1 MLKKILFLGCATLL
15 FCGVVSESAAQ
26 NILAVLVTNTS
37 GAIPAGGYCAGQ
49 QIRVAFTAT
58 GFSGTPT
65 FSVQFSD
72 AAGIFPA
79 SPTIIGTGTGSP
91 ITATLPVGAVAATGY
106 KVRVSSGATVS
117 AASIAFQINP
127 ISTVNPIANRTPC
140 NGAGVGGIVFSSSSA
155 GAAFTWTSSANV
167 GFGTFGS
174 GNIPA
179 FTATNG
185 GTTATVTVTPSVNGC
200 TGVPTTFTV
209 SVQSVSSVNSISNVN
224 LCNGAAGAG
233 INFSS
238 SPAGASFTW
247 TSSLNVGFGVSG
259 SGNIPGFT
267 AANGTSSPVTATVTV
282 TPTANGCTGTSRTFS
297 LTVFPTNVTVNP
309 VASTAYCDDA
319 PGAGIN
325 FSSSTGGA
333 TFDWTSNINV
343 GFGTSG
349 SGNIPSFTANNNGSI
364 DAVATVT
371 VTPKVGGCL
380 GIPTTFTVTVRPKA
394 TVSGVANITYCNA
407 APGAAINFSSPSPGT
422 TFNWTSSTNV
432 GFGISGSGNIA
443 AYTATNAGT
452 SVLSAT
458 VNVTPTYAGCTGT
471 SRTFTVLV
479 NPTATVNAISNA
491 SFCGGIP
498 VVGTAFSSPTAGTAF
513 SWASSTNVGFGTS
526 GSGNIAPYTTINSS
540 TTQVVSTTTVTPSIN
555 GCVGTSRNFT
565 VTVNPTP
572 TVNGVSSLVYCNN
585 SPGTAIGFS
594 GPVAG
599 TTFSWT
605 GSSNVGFGVS
615 GTGNIGAFTA
625 TNAGTNSLISTVSV
639 TPTTSICTGLATS
652 FTVAVNPTPSVGTI
666 ANATF
671 CGNTNAPSIGFLSAT
686 PNTSFAWS
694 SSANVGFGSSG
705 SGNIAAY
712 TTVDGDATTISTVT
726 VIPTANSCTGPARIF
741 TVTINPTP
749 KVNTLANAVFCNT
762 NSAPAISFSSL
773 TANTTF
779 DWGASSNVGFGTTG
793 TGNINAYTAT
803 NGGSGIV
810 ISTINVVPKTATCT
824 GPTRP
829 FTVTVNPTPVVNSI
843 GNLTYCGSA
852 QGNPINF
859 SSPTSGTTFSW
870 TSSSNI
876 GFGTSGN
883 SNITGYTVTNPITS
897 TTTASITVHPTANSC
912 AGPASVFTITVNPTP
927 TANSVSNV
935 TLCAGATGSP
945 ITFSSDTPNT
955 NFNWSTPTNV
965 GFGVAGSGNIGGGFS
980 ALNNSQNVITTTI
993 SVIPATATCTGNAR
1007 LFTFVVNPTPGNP
1020 GSDSPVVYCATA
1032 SAVQLI
1038 ANGSNLKWY
1047 TDANGGAASNIA
1059 PTPSTNNSTDNT
1071 TTTNYYVSQTN
1082 QYSCESPRTQVQV
1095 NVKPLP
1101 TNPLVAKQEYLLC
1114 QFDPAVQL
1122 DGKLQGTGQSLLWF
1136 LSNNS
1141 ESNVAPTI
1149 TTDTGFEGTFAV
1161 LQIRDGCR
1169 GPRTEIKVNVRTT
1182 PPPMVSAFPVTTCQ
1196 NATPQPLSA
1205 TGTNLKW
1212 YNTNKTGGTPQIT
1225 PNIPPTQTPGNYQF
1239 YVTQTGAN
1247 GCESPR
1253 AEITVTIQP
1262 LPSATV
1268 NGGATITQ
1276 GQSAP
1281 LSLVFTGQGPWTY
1294 TLSNG
1299 LTFSTTQNPANITV
1313 SPLET
1318 TVYTI
1323 TKITNACGEGSPA
1336 GSATI
1341 NVRVAT
1347 IDVGNPSVTTI
1358 CAGKTFTMPYFSSD
1372 FFPSNTQFRVQ
1383 ISKTNDDA
1391 SFQAIPT
1398 DGNSSPL
1405 TATVPIGATAGNY
1418 FVRVVGVASGFTVK
1432 GKVSPVQITVRELPT
1447 ATLSGPSSIYENE
1460 SAKLSI
1466 AFTGETPWKITYRD
1480 SLSVKDTTFDTS
1492 LTPYE
1497 FSVKPAK
1504 TNTYRILSIS
1514 NGCGNGPA
1522 TSRLVLVVNP
1532 VLSIAPTTGTEWLKV
1547 YPVPVQARCTIE
1559 IEGGMNKPVSLT
1571 ITDGFGRIM
1580 LRQETSASK
1589 DELDMSTLV
1598 PGVYFLNAEQN
1609 GRIAR
1614 RKILK
1619 IQ

>member
-1 MLKKILFLGCATLL
+1 MLKKLLFLSCAALL
-15 FCGVVSESAAQ
+15 FCGMISESVAQ
-26 NILAVLVTNTS
+26 SISAVLVTSTS

-58 GFSGTPT
+58 GFSGTRT
-65 FSVQFSD
+65 FSVQLSD
-72 AAGIFPA
+72 AAGVFS
-79 SPTIIGTGTGSP
+79 SPTTIGTGSGSP
-91 ITATLPVGAVAATGY
+91 ITATLPIGAIAAAGY
-106 KVRVSSGATVS
+106 KVRVSSGATTS
-117 AASIAFQINP
+117 AGSTAFQINP
-127 ISTVNPIANRTPC
+127 VATVNPIANLTPC
-140 NGAGVGGIVFSSSSA
+140 SGASVAGIVFSSSSA

-167 GFGTFGS
+167 GFGNSGS

-179 FTATNG
+179 FTASNS

-209 SVQSVSSVNSISNVN
+209 AVQSVTNVNAISSVN
-224 LCNGAAGAG
+224 LCNGALGGA

-247 TSSLNVGFGVSG
+247 TSS
-259 SGNIPGFT
+259 
-267 AANGTSSPVTATVTV
+267 A
-282 TPTANGCTGTSRTFS
+282 
-297 LTVFPTNVTVNP
+297 
-309 VASTAYCDDA
+309 
-319 PGAGIN
+319 
-325 FSSSTGGA
+325 
-333 TFDWTSNINV
+333 NV

-349 SGNIPSFTANNNGSI
+349 SGNIPSFTATNTTSSAITATVTVTPSANGCTGTPRSFSVTVFPTNITVNPVSSTAYCDDASVGGINFSSSTAGATFDWTSNVNVGFGTSGTGNIPAFIANNNGTV
-364 DAVATVT
+364 DVVATVT
-371 VTPKVGGCL
+371 VTPKAGGCP

-394 TVSGVANITYCNA
+394 TVNSVSNVTYCNA
-407 APGAAINFSSPSPGT
+407 ASGAAINFSSSPAGA
-422 TFNWTSSTNV
+422 TFSWTSSTNV
-432 GFGISGSGNIA
+432 GFGLSGSGNIA

-452 SVLSAT
+452 SVLSTT
-458 VNVTPTYAGCTGT
+458 VTVTPSYAGCTGT
-471 SRTFTVLV
+471 SSTFTVLV
-479 NPTATVNAISNA
+479 NPTATVNPISNA

-498 VVGTAFSSPTAGTAF
+498 VTGTTFSSPTTGASF
-513 SWASSTNVGFGTS
+513 SWTSSANVGFGTS
-526 GSGNIAPYTTINSS
+526 GSGNIGAYTTINSS
-540 TTQVVSTTTVTPSIN
+540 TTQVVSTVNVTPSIG
-555 GCVGTSRNFT
+555 GCTGTSRNFT

-572 TVNGVSSLVYCNN
+572 TVNSVGNIVYCNN
-585 SPGTAIGFS
+585 SPGTSIGFS

-605 GSSNVGFGVS
+605 SSINVGFGVTGA
-615 GTGNIGAFTA
+615 GTIAAFTA
-625 TNAGTNSLISTVSV
+625 TNAGTNPLISTVSV
-639 TPTTSICTGLATS
+639 TPTTSTCTGSSTS
-652 FTVAVNPTPSVGTI
+652 FTVTVNPTPSVGTI
-666 ANATF
+666 ADATF
-671 CGNTNAPSIGFLSAT
+671 CGNSNAPSIGFSSAT
-686 PNTSFAWS
+686 PNTTFAWS
-694 SSANVGFGSSG
+694 SSANVGFGISG
-705 SGNIAAY
+705 SGNIAPY
-712 TTVDGDATTISTVT
+712 TTVDGDAVATGTVT
-726 VIPTANSCTGPARIF
+726 VIPTANTCTGPARTF
-741 TVTINPTP
+741 TITVNPSP
-749 KVNTLANAVFCNT
+749 KVNAVANAVFCNT
-762 NSAPAISFSSL
+762 NSAPAITFSSP
-773 TANTTF
+773 TSGTTF
-779 DWGASSNVGFGTTG
+779 NWSASSNVGFGITG
-793 TGNINAYTAT
+793 VGNISAYTAT
-803 NGGSGIV
+803 NGGPGII
-810 ISTINVVPKTATCT
+810 ISTINVIPKTATCT
-824 GPTRP
+824 GPVRP
-829 FTVTVNPTPVVNSI
+829 FTVTVNPTPIVNSI
-843 GNLTYCGSA
+843 GNITYCGSV
-852 QGNPINF
+852 QGAPINF

-870 TSSSNI
+870 TSSSNV

-883 SNITGYTVTNPITS
+883 GNIGDYTVTNPITS
-897 TTTASITVHPTANSC
+897 ASTASITVNPTANSC
-912 AGPASVFTITVNPTP
+912 VGPASIFTITVNPTP
-927 TANSVSNV
+927 ATNPVSNV

-955 NFNWSTPTNV
+955 NFNWSTPINV
-965 GFGVAGSGNIGGGFS
+965 GFGIAGSGNIGGGFS
-980 ALNNSQNVITTTI
+980 ALNNSQNVVTTTV
-993 SVIPATATCTGNAR
+993 SVVPATATCTGSAR
-1007 LFTFVVNPTPGNP
+1007 LFTFVVNPTPANP
-1020 GSDSPVVYCATA
+1020 GANSPIVYCATENA
-1032 SAVQLI
+1032 SALV

-1047 TDANGGAASNIA
+1047 TEATGGMASNLA

-1071 TTTNYYVSQTN
+1071 ITANYYVSQTN
-1082 QYSCESPRTQVQV
+1082 QYSCESQRTQVQV

-1101 TNPLVAKQEYLLC
+1101 TVPLVAKQEYVLC
-1114 QFDPAVQL
+1114 QFDPQVQL
-1122 DGKLQGTGQSLLWF
+1122 DAKLQGTGQSLLWF

-1149 TTDTGFEGTFAV
+1149 TTETGFEGTFAV

-1182 PPPMVSAFPVTTCQ
+1182 PPPTVSASPVTVCQ

-1212 YNTNKTGGTPQIT
+1212 YNTNKTGGTSQST

-1239 YVTQTGAN
+1239 YVSQTGTN

-1268 NGGATITQ
+1268 SGGATITQ

-1281 LSLVFTGQGPWTY
+1281 ISLVFTGQGPWTY

-1323 TKITNACGEGSPA
+1323 TKITNVCGEGIPA

-1391 SFQAIPT
+1391 SFQTIAT
-1398 DGNSSPL
+1398 DGSGSPL
-1405 TATVPIGATAGNY
+1405 TATIPTTATAGNY
-1418 FVRVVGVASGFTVK
+1418 FVRVVGIASNFTVK
-1432 GKVSPVQITVRELPT
+1432 GKVSPVQVTVRELPT
-1447 ATLSGPSSIYENE
+1447 ATFSGPTSIYENE
-1460 SAKLSI
+1460 SAKLAI
-1466 AFTGETPWKITYRD
+1466 AFTGETPWRITYRD

-1492 LTPYE
+1492 VTPYE

-1504 TNTYRILSIS
+1504 TNTYRVLSIS

-1532 VLSIAPTTGTEWLKV
+1532 VLSVAPTNGNEWIKV
-1547 YPVPVQARCTIE
+1547 YPIPVQARCTIE
-1559 IEGGMNKPVSLT
+1559 IEGGINQPVALT
-1571 ITDGFGRIM
+1571 ITDGFGRII

-1589 DELDMSTLV
+1589 DELDMSTLT
-1598 PGVYFLNAEQN
+1598 PGVYFLNAVQN
-1609 GRIAR
+1609 GRLAQ